1 MPRLKEQEIDEPHRC
16 GPGWSSAYQWDWQR
30 HRLPDRERN
39 YDPSTAGKQYMRD
52 LQNKARAEG
61 ITVPLTFNEI
71 VIGSTL
77 YITGS
82 ALWTPPARET
92 PAAAEIRIV

>member
-1 MPRLKEQEIDEPHRC
+1 MSHIDAVLDGHQLTN
-16 GPGWSSAYQWDWQR
+16 GTGSVIAYQI
-30 HRLPDRERN
+30 ENEN
-39 YDPSTAGKQYMRD
+39 YDPSTAGKQYMQD